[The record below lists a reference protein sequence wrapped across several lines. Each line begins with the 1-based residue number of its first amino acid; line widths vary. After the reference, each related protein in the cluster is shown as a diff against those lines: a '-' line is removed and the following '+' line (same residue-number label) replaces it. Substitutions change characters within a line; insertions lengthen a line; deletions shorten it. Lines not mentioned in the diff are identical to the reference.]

1 VGPYRD
7 LFRTP
12 GVKGFVIAGFVG
24 RMPMAMLGIA
34 VVLLISALTGSY
46 STAGAVSATVSIA
59 FAVAA
64 PLSGR
69 LADMY
74 GQAKVLIPLA
84 LVHGTALTALMLLA
98 GNHAPAW
105 TLFVA
110 GAVAGASATSLGS
123 MVRARWTHLLGGS
136 ARLHTAFSF
145 ESVADEVIFVSGPT
159 LVTGLATLVNPY
171 AGVLLSLALGG
182 AGTFAFAVQRRT
194 EPPVRRRDGERR
206 RGSPI
211 LIPGVALLAVVF
223 LSMGMV
229 FGSVDIITVA
239 FAEENGAKAAA
250 GPILGTFA
258 AGSLVSGLWFGG
270 RAWRIPLHTRFRRA
284 LLVFAAGLT
293 PVLFMPGNL
302 TMALGLFGAGLAV
315 SPTLITGY
323 ALVERLVPAHLLTEG
338 MAWVSTAV
346 GFGAAIGTWAGG
358 GLTDLFGPANA
369 YAFSYLSG
377 LLAVGIAFAGSALLR
392 VPDAAAG
399 RVRAAHP
406 TGDERS

>member
-1 VGPYRD
+1 MGPYRD

-194 EPPVRRRDGERR
+194 EPPVRRREATSARR
-206 RGSPI
+206 S
-211 LIPGVALLAVVF
+211 
-223 LSMGMV
+223 
-229 FGSVDIITVA
+229 
-239 FAEENGAKAAA
+239 
-250 GPILGTFA
+250 
-258 AGSLVSGLWFGG
+258 
-270 RAWRIPLHTRFRRA
+270 RARR
-284 LLVFAAGLT
+284 
-293 PVLFMPGNL
+293 
-302 TMALGLFGAGLAV
+302 
-315 SPTLITGY
+315 
-323 ALVERLVPAHLLTEG
+323 
-338 MAWVSTAV
+338 
-346 GFGAAIGTWAGG
+346 
-358 GLTDLFGPANA
+358 
-369 YAFSYLSG
+369 
-377 LLAVGIAFAGSALLR
+377 
-392 VPDAAAG
+392 
-399 RVRAAHP
+399 
-406 TGDERS
+406 